1 MINTICRYFFWFML
15 YSVAGWVMETLL
27 FLIRDRKA
35 VKRGFLFGPVCPIYG
50 CAAVI
55 STALIYDRIHN
66 IFLVF
71 LAGFFLCGILEYA
84 THFILEK
91 LFHAMW
97 WDYSGRKFNIK
108 GRVYLNGLVVF
119 GAGVVLIV
127 KVLQPL
133 VIKLTDMMPPVL
145 LYSLC
150 FALYSLILVDAAM
163 TVTDLAG
170 TIKLLKNFQA
180 TLIGGTQKSVDLTEE
195 QFEAMAEKVK
205 GSESWNKMVTVFT
218 DNALLRRIRTRYPN
232 FTLKKYKFILDLIIN
247 NPQEDKERKDIK
259 LYGTADSVP
268 TYEPLDEASPTDNE
282 QN

>member
-1 MINTICRYFFWFML
+1 MINTVCRYFFWFML
-15 YSVAGWVMETLL
+15 YSVGGWIMETLL

-55 STALIYDRIHN
+55 SQALIYDRIHN

-71 LAGFFLCGILEYA
+71 LAGFFLCGVLEYG

-108 GRVYLNGLVVF
+108 GRVYLNGLIVF

-127 KVLQPL
+127 KVIQPL
-133 VIKLTDMMPPVL
+133 VIKLTDMMSPTL
-145 LYSLC
+145 LYALC
-150 FALYSLILVDAAM
+150 FALYSLILIDAAM

-180 TLIGGTQKSVDLTEE
+180 TIIGSTQKSVDLTEE
-195 QFEAMAEKVK
+195 QVEAMVEKVK
-205 GSESWNKMVTVFT
+205 GSESWNRMVAVFT
-218 DNALLRRIRTRYPN
+218 DNALLRRIRTKYPN
-232 FTLKKYKFILDLIIN
+232 FTIKKYKFILDLIIN
-247 NPQEDKERKDIK
+247 NPEEDKERKDIK

-268 TYEPLDEASPTDNE
+268 VYEADEEEPETEN
-282 QN
+282 